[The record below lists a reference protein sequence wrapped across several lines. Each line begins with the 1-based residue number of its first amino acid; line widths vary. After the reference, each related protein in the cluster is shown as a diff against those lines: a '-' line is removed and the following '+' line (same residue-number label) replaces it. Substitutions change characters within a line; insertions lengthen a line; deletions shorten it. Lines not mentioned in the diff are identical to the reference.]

1 MSTFRGL
8 GEVIA
13 ENGLFC
19 SLYADRGTTGTRP
32 RQHGKF
38 VLIFVAGS
46 QHSIMGQRPVLAP
59 ERLGAGFGWRAAL

>member
-19 SLYADRGTTGTRP
+19 SLYADAPNILNAAGYLNSREI
-32 RQHGKF
+32 HG
-38 VLIFVAGS
+38 V
-46 QHSIMGQRPVLAP
+46 
-59 ERLGAGFGWRAAL
+59 AALAQQARMVISLGMSTIEPAAASDAHVC